1 MRARISAA
9 KEPFY
14 FFNLLLKHFCDRKIF
29 KNINFLILYKT
40 MKLAFLM
47 IFQAEGSMIGS
58 WGEWGECSTSC
69 GLGQRCKYFTS
80 EIYTSGIPSCE
91 PCDTGFECG
100 EGYGPWSEWGPCCPY
115 DAASAGQARVRDC
128 FDKMAGGTK

>member
-1 MRARISAA
+1 
-9 KEPFY
+9 
-14 FFNLLLKHFCDRKIF
+14 
-29 KNINFLILYKT
+29 
-40 MKLAFLM
+40 MKLAFL
-47 IFQAEGSMIGS
+47 ILQVQGSMRGS
-58 WGEWGECSTSC
+58 WGEWGECSSSC

-100 EGYGPWSEWGPCCPY
+100 QGYGIWSEWGPCCPY

-128 FDKMAGGTK
+128 FDGPEGGSK